1 MDQPQTC
8 VHDESL
14 ASWDATETGN
24 IQMLSVRT
32 FATLLGATALACV
45 TLAGAQAS
53 NQPIPGIDVVIQKQ
67 PGGGAIVARGSTDAK
82 GEIVLKDLPAGAYK
96 VVLTGKPLDEPAKIK
111 GSTAIV
117 AILAL
122 GVGKPASSPT
132 KRVGGALEG
141 EIKVSDEDARAKSI
155 RLRISADVSTLR

>member
-1 MDQPQTC
+1 
-8 VHDESL
+8 
-14 ASWDATETGN
+14 
-24 IQMLSVRT
+24 MLSVRT
-32 FATLLGATALACV
+32 FAALLGTAALACV

-53 NQPIPGIDVVIQKQ
+53 NTPIPGIDIVVKKK
-67 PGGGAIVARGSTDAK
+67 PAGTAMARGQTDAK
-82 GEIVLKDLPAGAYK
+82 GEIVLKDLPAGTYT

-122 GVGKPASSPT
+122 GTGKPASSPT